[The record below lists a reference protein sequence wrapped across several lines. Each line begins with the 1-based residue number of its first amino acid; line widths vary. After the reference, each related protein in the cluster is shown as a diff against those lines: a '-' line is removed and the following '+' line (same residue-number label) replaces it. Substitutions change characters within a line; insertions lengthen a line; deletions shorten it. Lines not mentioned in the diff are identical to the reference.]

1 MRIKHRHYLPLC
13 LALLGTVGSLG
24 VPLPVAAVELMK
36 WERIPLQVPLTVGQE
51 RIVFVN
57 KNVRVGFPP
66 ELNGKLRVQS
76 TGGAVY
82 LQANSAFATTR
93 LQLQDVEN
101 GDLILLDI
109 TALEGKQVREP
120 VSVVYQGELS
130 SATASDNTSVSGEA
144 STTNNSKGQTSTND
158 KTPRITTPLPIALTR
173 YAAQSLYA
181 PLRTLEPLPGV
192 HAISHGLSSVI
203 TSLLPSEPVTVRPLA
218 AWGVQGVN
226 VVALKLTNQRSGKVV
241 LDPRRLQGNFT
252 SATFQHRW
260 LGAAGTPEDTTTLY
274 LVMEGRPDAAF
285 LPEPVMPV
293 VKAKGKVRS
302 PSTSAPAGGAP
313 HAN

>member
-1 MRIKHRHYLPLC
+1 MKHRHYLPLC
-13 LALLGTVGSLG
+13 LALLGAAGSIG
-24 VPLPVAAVELMK
+24 IPLPVQAVELMK

-101 GDLILLDI
+101 GELILLDI

-120 VSVVYQGELS
+120 VSLVYQGEVS
-130 SATASDNTSVSGEA
+130 SATGSDNTSVSAPESG
-144 STTNNSKGQTSTND
+144 TTKNKGQSTAKD
-158 KTPRITTPLPIALTR
+158 STPRITTPLPIALTR

-181 PLRTLEPLPGV
+181 PLRTIEPLPGV
-192 HAISHGLSSVI
+192 HAISHGLSSTI

-218 AWGVQGVN
+218 AWGAQGVN

-260 LGAAGTPEDTTTLY
+260 LGAAGTPEDTTMLY
-274 LVMEGRPDAAF
+274 LVMDGRPDAAF

-293 VKAKGKVRS
+293 AKTKGKARGS
-302 PSTSAPAGGAP
+302 TTSAPAGETP

>member
-1 MRIKHRHYLPLC
+1 MRIKHRHYLPLY
-13 LALLGTVGSLG
+13 LALLGVAGTLSA
-24 VPLPVAAVELMK
+24 PLPVAAVELMK

-82 LQANSAFATTR
+82 LQASSAFATTR

-101 GDLILLDI
+101 GELILLDI
-109 TALEGKQVREP
+109 TGLEGKQVREP
-120 VSVVYQGELS
+120 VSLVYQGEVS
-130 SATASDNTSVSGEA
+130 SATGSDNTSVSAEESG
-144 STTNNSKGQTSTND
+144 TSRRKVSAKDN
-158 KTPRITTPLPIALTR
+158 TPRITTPLPIALTR

-181 PLRTLEPLPGV
+181 PLRTIEALPGV
-192 HAISHGLSSVI
+192 HVISHGLSSNI

-218 AWGVQGVN
+218 AWGVQGYN

-241 LDPRRLQGNFT
+241 LDPRRLQGTFH

-274 LVMEGRPDAAF
+274 LVMQGRPDAAF
-285 LPEPVMPV
+285 LPEPVAPAV
-293 VKAKGKVRS
+293 KGKARAS
-302 PSTSAPAGGAP
+302 SGGQT

>member
-1 MRIKHRHYLPLC
+1 MMFTRYLPLY
-13 LALLGTVGSLG
+13 LALLGPVCAVS
-24 VPLPVAAVELMK
+24 LPVEAVELMK

-101 GDLILLDI
+101 GELILLDI
-109 TALEGKQVREP
+109 TALEGKQIREP
-120 VSVVYQGELS
+120 VSLVYQGEVS
-130 SATASDNTSVSGEA
+130 SATASNKTSVSSDKA
-144 STTNNSKGQTSTND
+144 AKIKGKEGAT
-158 KTPRITTPLPIALTR
+158 RITTPLPIALTR

-181 PLRTLEPLPGV
+181 PLRTIEALPGV
-192 HAISHGLSSVI
+192 HAISHGLPSNM

-241 LDPRRLQGNFT
+241 LDPRRLQGTFH

-274 LVMEGRPDAAF
+274 LVMHGRPDAAF
-285 LPEPVMPV
+285 LPEPVALTM
-293 VKAKGKVRS
+293 KGKARTAS
-302 PSTSAPAGGAP
+302 GGQT

>member
-1 MRIKHRHYLPLC
+1 MLSTHYLPLY
-13 LALLGTVGSLG
+13 LALLGPVCAVS
-24 VPLPVAAVELMK
+24 LPVEAVELMK

-82 LQANSAFATTR
+82 LQASSAFATTR

-101 GDLILLDI
+101 GELILLDI

-120 VSVVYQGELS
+120 VSLVYQGEVS
-130 SATASDNTSVSGEA
+130 SATGSDNTSVSAEETVTSKSKA
-144 STTNNSKGQTSTND
+144 SAKDSA
-158 KTPRITTPLPIALTR
+158 PRITTPLPIALTR

-192 HAISHGLSSVI
+192 HAISHGLSSNM

-241 LDPRRLQGNFT
+241 LDPRRLQGTFH

-260 LGAAGTPEDTTTLY
+260 LGAAGTPEDTTLLY
-274 LVMEGRPDAAF
+274 LVMQGRPDVAF
-285 LPEPVMPV
+285 LPEPVAPAV
-293 VKAKGKVRS
+293 KGKAR
-302 PSTSAPAGGAP
+302 TSSGGQA

>member
-1 MRIKHRHYLPLC
+1 MRIKHRHYLPLY
-13 LALLGTVGSLG
+13 LALLGAAGTLSVS
-24 VPLPVAAVELMK
+24 LPVKAVELMK

-101 GDLILLDI
+101 GELILLDV

-120 VSVVYQGELS
+120 VSLVYQGEVS
-130 SATASDNTSVSGEA
+130 SATASNKTSVSSDKA
-144 STTNNSKGQTSTND
+144 TKPKSKEGAA
-158 KTPRITTPLPIALTR
+158 RITTPLPIALTR
-173 YAAQSLYA
+173 YAAQNLYA
-181 PLRTLEPLPGV
+181 PLRTIEALPGV
-192 HAISHGLSSVI
+192 HAISHGLSSNI

-218 AWGVQGVN
+218 AWGVQGHN
-226 VVALKLTNQRSGKVV
+226 VVALKLTNQRSEKVV
-241 LDPRRLQGNFT
+241 LDPRRLQGTFH

-274 LVMEGRPDAAF
+274 LVMQGRPDAAF
-285 LPEPVMPV
+285 LPEPVAPIV
-293 VKAKGKVRS
+293 KGKSRKLS
-302 PSTSAPAGGAP
+302 GGP
-313 HAN
+313 THAD

>member
-13 LALLGTVGSLG
+13 LALLGAVGTLS
-24 VPLPVAAVELMK
+24 VPLPVEAVELMK

-82 LQANSAFATTR
+82 LQASSAFATTR

-101 GDLILLDI
+101 GELILLDI

-120 VSVVYQGELS
+120 VSLVYQGEVS
-130 SATASDNTSVSGEA
+130 SATASNKTSVSSDEA
-144 STTNNSKGQTSTND
+144 TTSRSKTSA
-158 KTPRITTPLPIALTR
+158 KEGASRITTPLPIALTR
-173 YAAQSLYA
+173 YAAQNLYA
-181 PLRTLEPLPGV
+181 PLRTIEALPGV
-192 HAISHGLSSVI
+192 HAISHGLPSNI

-218 AWGVQGVN
+218 AWGVQGYN

-241 LDPRRLQGNFT
+241 LDPRRLQGSFH

-274 LVMEGRPDAAF
+274 LVMQGRPDAAF
-285 LPEPVMPV
+285 LPEPVAPTV
-293 VKAKGKVRS
+293 KGKTRT
-302 PSTSAPAGGAP
+302 TSGGQT

>member
-1 MRIKHRHYLPLC
+1 MMSTRYLPLY
-13 LALLGTVGSLG
+13 LALLGPVCAVS
-24 VPLPVAAVELMK
+24 LPVEAVELMK

-82 LQANSAFATTR
+82 LQASSAFATTR
-93 LQLQDVEN
+93 LQLQDVES
-101 GDLILLDI
+101 GELILLDI
-109 TALEGKQVREP
+109 TGLEGKQVREP
-120 VSVVYQGELS
+120 VSLVYQGEVS
-130 SATASDNTSVSGEA
+130 SATGSDNTSVSAAETATTKGKGPA
-144 STTNNSKGQTSTND
+144 SAKDTA
-158 KTPRITTPLPIALTR
+158 PRITTPLPIALTR

-192 HAISHGLSSVI
+192 HAISHGLSSTI

-218 AWGVQGVN
+218 AWGVQGYN

-241 LDPRRLQGNFT
+241 LDPRRLQGTFH

-260 LGAAGTPEDTTTLY
+260 LGAAGTPEDTTLLY
-274 LVMEGRPDAAF
+274 LVMQGRPDAAF

-293 VKAKGKVRS
+293 VKAKGKAR
-302 PSTSAPAGGAP
+302 TSSGGQT

>member
-1 MRIKHRHYLPLC
+1 MRIKHRHYLPLG
-13 LALLGTVGSLG
+13 LALLGAVGSLA

-130 SATASDNTSVSGEA
+130 SATGSDNTLVSAEDAAAPKSKA
-144 STTNNSKGQTSTND
+144 SDSTQ
-158 KTPRITTPLPIALTR
+158 RITTPLPIALTR

-192 HAISHGLSSVI
+192 HAISHGLSSTI

-252 SATFQHRW
+252 AATFQHRW

-302 PSTSAPAGGAP
+302 PSTPTPAGGTP

>member
-1 MRIKHRHYLPLC
+1 
-13 LALLGTVGSLG
+13 
-24 VPLPVAAVELMK
+24 MK

-101 GDLILLDI
+101 GELILLDI

-120 VSVVYQGELS
+120 VSLVYQGEVS
-130 SATASDNTSVSGEA
+130 SATGSDNTSVSAPESG
-144 STTNNSKGQTSTND
+144 TTKNKGQSTAKD
-158 KTPRITTPLPIALTR
+158 STPRITTPLPIALTR

-181 PLRTLEPLPGV
+181 PLRTIEPLPGV
-192 HAISHGLSSVI
+192 HAISHGLSSTI

-218 AWGVQGVN
+218 AWGAQGVN

-260 LGAAGTPEDTTTLY
+260 LGAAGTPEDTTMLY
-274 LVMEGRPDAAF
+274 LVMDGRPDAAF

-293 VKAKGKVRS
+293 AKTKGKARGS
-302 PSTSAPAGGAP
+302 TTSAPAGETP

>member
-1 MRIKHRHYLPLC
+1 MRTRHRHYLPLY
-13 LALLGTVGSLG
+13 LALLGTVGALS
-24 VPLPVAAVELMK
+24 VPLPVEAVELMK

-82 LQANSAFATTR
+82 LQASSAFATTR

-101 GDLILLDI
+101 GELILLDI
-109 TALEGKQVREP
+109 TGLEGKQVREP
-120 VSVVYQGELS
+120 VSLVYQGEVS
-130 SATASDNTSVSGEA
+130 SATASNNTSVSSDEA
-144 STTNNSKGQTSTND
+144 AIPKGKTSA
-158 KTPRITTPLPIALTR
+158 KEQAPRITTPLPIALTR

-192 HAISHGLSSVI
+192 HAISHGLSSTI

-218 AWGVQGVN
+218 AWGVQGGN

-252 SATFQHRW
+252 AATFQHRW

-274 LVMEGRPDAAF
+274 LVMQGRPDAAF
-285 LPEPVMPV
+285 LPEPVAPSV
-293 VKAKGKVRS
+293 KGKARTAS
-302 PSTSAPAGGAP
+302 GGQT

>member
-1 MRIKHRHYLPLC
+1 MLPSRYLPLY
-13 LALLGTVGSLG
+13 LALLGSVCAVS
-24 VPLPVAAVELMK
+24 LPVNAVELMK

-51 RIVFVN
+51 RIIFVN

-120 VSVVYQGELS
+120 VSLVYQGEVS
-130 SATASDNTSVSGEA
+130 SATASNKTSVSSDKA
-144 STTNNSKGQTSTND
+144 TKLKSKEGAT
-158 KTPRITTPLPIALTR
+158 RITTPLPITLTR

-192 HAISHGLSSVI
+192 HAISHGLSSNI
-203 TSLLPSEPVTVRPLA
+203 TSLLPSEAVTVRPLA
-218 AWGVQGVN
+218 AWGVQGYT
-226 VVALKLTNQRSGKVV
+226 VVALKLTNLRAGKVV
-241 LDPRRLQGNFT
+241 LDPRRLQGSFH

-260 LGAAGTPEDTTTLY
+260 LGATGTPEDTTMLY
-274 LVMEGRPDAAF
+274 LVMQGRPDAAF
-285 LPEPVMPV
+285 LPEPVTSAV
-293 VKAKGKVRS
+293 KGKARKS
-302 PSTSAPAGGAP
+302 SGGQT
-313 HAN
+313 HAH

>member
-1 MRIKHRHYLPLC
+1 MRIKHRHYLPLY
-13 LALLGTVGSLG
+13 LALLGVAGTLSVA
-24 VPLPVAAVELMK
+24 LPVEAVELMK

-82 LQANSAFATTR
+82 LQAGSAFATTR

-101 GDLILLDI
+101 GELILLDI

-120 VSVVYQGELS
+120 VSLVYQGDVS
-130 SATASDNTSVSGEA
+130 SATGSDNTSVSAEETMTIKG
-144 STTNNSKGQTSTND
+144 KGQTSAKDTA
-158 KTPRITTPLPIALTR
+158 PRITTPLPIALTR

-181 PLRTLEPLPGV
+181 PLRTIEALPGV
-192 HAISHGLSSVI
+192 HAISHGLASTI

-218 AWGVQGVN
+218 AWGVQGYN

-241 LDPRRLQGNFT
+241 LDPRRLQGTFH

-260 LGAAGTPEDTTTLY
+260 LGAAGTPEDTTLLY
-274 LVMEGRPDAAF
+274 LVMQGRPDAAF
-285 LPEPVMPV
+285 LPEPVVPAV
-293 VKAKGKVRS
+293 KGKTR
-302 PSTSAPAGGAP
+302 PSSGGQT

>member
-1 MRIKHRHYLPLC
+1 MLSTRYLPLY
-13 LALLGTVGSLG
+13 LTLLGPVCAVS
-24 VPLPVAAVELMK
+24 LPVEAVELMK

-66 ELNGKLRVQS
+66 ALNGKLRVQS

-82 LQANSAFATTR
+82 LQASSAFATTR

-101 GDLILLDI
+101 GELILLDI

-120 VSVVYQGELS
+120 VSLVYQGEVS
-130 SATASDNTSVSGEA
+130 SATASNKTSVSSDEA
-144 STTNNSKGQTSTND
+144 ATPRSKTPAKEGA
-158 KTPRITTPLPIALTR
+158 PRITTPLPIALTR

-192 HAISHGLSSVI
+192 HAISHGLSSNI
-203 TSLLPSEPVTVRPLA
+203 TSLLPSEPITVRPLA

-241 LDPRRLQGNFT
+241 LDPRRLQGTFH

-260 LGAAGTPEDTTTLY
+260 LGAAGTPEDTTLLY
-274 LVMEGRPDAAF
+274 LVMQGRPDAAF
-285 LPEPVMPV
+285 LPELVAPNV
-293 VKAKGKVRS
+293 KGKARTVS
-302 PSTSAPAGGAP
+302 GGQT

>member
-1 MRIKHRHYLPLC
+1 MSTRYLPLY
-13 LALLGTVGSLG
+13 LALLGPVCAVS
-24 VPLPVAAVELMK
+24 LPVEAVELMK

-82 LQANSAFATTR
+82 LQASSAFATTR

-101 GDLILLDI
+101 GELILLDI
-109 TALEGKQVREP
+109 TGLEGKQVREP
-120 VSVVYQGELS
+120 VSLVYQGEVS
-130 SATASDNTSVSGEA
+130 SATASNNTSVSSDE
-144 STTNNSKGQTSTND
+144 SVTPKGKTSA
-158 KTPRITTPLPIALTR
+158 KEQAPRITTPLPIALTR
-173 YAAQSLYA
+173 YAAQNLYA
-181 PLRTLEPLPGV
+181 PLRTIEALPGV
-192 HAISHGLSSVI
+192 HAISHGLSSTI

-218 AWGVQGVN
+218 AWGVQGYN

-241 LDPRRLQGNFT
+241 LDPRRLQGTFH

-274 LVMEGRPDAAF
+274 LVMQGRPDAAF
-285 LPEPVMPV
+285 LPEPVVPV
-293 VKAKGKVRS
+293 VKAKGKVRTAS
-302 PSTSAPAGGAP
+302 GGQT